1 MIVGC
6 PKCKAKLK
14 IADEKIKPEGT
25 KIKCPKCQA
34 VLLVKRPVKK
44 AAPPPPP
51 PPAAEA
57 PAPPEMP
64 EPQMEAPAPPSK
76 KELWPELPPEAPAE
90 KEPWPEMPTEAPS
103 EQAPWPEIPPDE
115 LEPPPPEAPAPP
127 EEPAAPAPPVEEPA
141 APAPPVEEPAA
152 PAPPFEETPFEE
164 PAPEPPFEEPMAPF
178 EEPEAPAP
186 PFEEPEAPAPPF
198 EEPEAPASPFEEP
211 APEPPFEEPVAPPA
225 MEPVMEEPVAPAG
238 GQKVLLAHSNPETVN
253 MLKFILSGA
262 NFSVTS
268 ASDGVAAMIKAMKE
282 VPEVVVADV
291 RLPKIHGVEIMKRL
305 RTKNETKDV
314 KVILTGTK
322 PEAEVTALHGA
333 AGYIH
338 QDRMQ
343 QGLVEMINNA
353 LAAKKEEPP
362 AAAAPPQPA
371 AAPKPTP
378 SSLLPKS
385 SGDPGVDRAQRL
397 SRTVMADI
405 DLYNKEQVAQAIQQG
420 TFESAFG
427 KELNEGLKLYEM
439 RIPADV
445 RNKGDFYNDALR
457 TFIEKKKNLLGL
469 S

>member
-1 MIVGC
+1 MVVGC

-14 IADEKIKPEGT
+14 IADEKIKPEGS

-34 VLLVKRPVKK
+34 LLLVKRPVKK
-44 AAPPPPP
+44 AAPPPSPPPP
-51 PPAAEA
+51 PPAPKA
-57 PAPPEMP
+57 PAPP
-64 EPQMEAPAPPSK
+64 
-76 KELWPELPPEAPAE
+76 AE
-90 KEPWPEMPTEAPS
+90 QE
-103 EQAPWPEIPPDE
+103 PWPEIPPDE
-115 LEPPPPEAPAPP
+115 LEPFAPE
-127 EEPAAPAPPVEEPA
+127 APAPPVEEPA
-141 APAPPVEEPAA
+141 PEPLMEQAPWPEMPPEEAPAPP
-152 PAPPFEETPFEE
+152 EETPFEE
-164 PAPEPPFEEPMAPF
+164 PAPSKETPFEEPAAAPEPPAKQAPWPEMPPEEAPEPSF
-178 EEPEAPAP
+178 EEPAAP
-186 PFEEPEAPAPPF
+186 PFEEPAAPAPV
-198 EEPEAPASPFEEP
+198 
-211 APEPPFEEPVAPPA
+211 EEPVAPEVPA
-225 MEPVMEEPVAPAG
+225 E

-253 MLKFILSGA
+253 MLKFVLSGA

-268 ASDGVAAMIKAMKE
+268 ASDGVATMIKAMKE

-291 RLPKIHGVEIMKRL
+291 RLPKIHGVEVMKRL
-305 RTKNETKDV
+305 RTKDETKDV

-343 QGLVEMINNA
+343 QGLVEMINNV

-362 AAAAPPQPA
+362 AAAPPPQPA
-371 AAPKPTP
+371 AAPKPTT
-378 SSLLPKS
+378 SSFMPKS

-405 DLYNKEQVAQAIQQG
+405 DLYNKDQVAQAIQQG

-427 KELNEGLKLYEM
+427 KELKEGLKLYEM

-445 RNKGDFYNDALR
+445 RSKGDFYNDALK
-457 TFIEKKKNLLGL
+457 TFIEKKRDQLGL